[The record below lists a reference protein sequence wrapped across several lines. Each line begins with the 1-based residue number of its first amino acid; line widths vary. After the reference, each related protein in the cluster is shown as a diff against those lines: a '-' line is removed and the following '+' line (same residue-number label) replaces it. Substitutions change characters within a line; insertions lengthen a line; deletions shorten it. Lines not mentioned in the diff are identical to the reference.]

1 MRIWLDKDGDMLTD
15 EQLLRHIA
23 TFGSL
28 SAACERGDIRLLPK
42 SEDCASAK
50 PASREGK
57 PRLSD
62 YLKVG

>member
-1 MRIWLDKDGDMLTD
+1 MRIWLNKDGSMLTD

-23 TFGSL
+23 AFGSL

-42 SEDCASAK
+42 DEERVPIKFASH
-50 PASREGK
+50 EGK